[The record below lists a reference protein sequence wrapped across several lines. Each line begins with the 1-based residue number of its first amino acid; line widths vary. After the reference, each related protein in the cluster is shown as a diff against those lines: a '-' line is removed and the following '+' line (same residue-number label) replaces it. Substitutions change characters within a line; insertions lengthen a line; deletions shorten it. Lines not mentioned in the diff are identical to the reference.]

1 MHNIDIIGIENV
13 QKYIKASKLSKFT
26 ISRAN
31 TNGSFLSVFEC
42 LNSNN
47 NETAVNEF
55 TKWAEIINNSMP
67 YKIVLFDFAEIV
79 TDDFGNDK
87 IKKAKGKNGKM
98 ESIFVINQSHSF
110 VNSQQPTKETNIGF
124 DLQAMRND
132 IINEIS
138 KKQEENAILTEI
150 RNLSQRLNNL
160 ESQDEDEDE
169 ETEQKPNIGGIG
181 MEQIGQIM
189 GLLNMFKTTDTPPV
203 INGTE
208 TQSEERKQVFK
219 DNINKAIKVLYKYD
233 TQLDLD
239 LLKLSE
245 IAENKTDTFNMLI
258 STLRNM

>member
-1 MHNIDIIGIENV
+1 MQNIDIVGIENV

-31 TNGSFLSVFEC
+31 TNGSYLSVFEC

-55 TKWAEIINNSMP
+55 TRWAEIINNSMP
-67 YKIVLFDFAEIV
+67 YKIVLFDFAEV
-79 TDDFGNDK
+79 TTDDYGNDK
-87 IKKAKGKNGKM
+87 IKKAKGKSGKM
-98 ESIFVINQSHSF
+98 ESIFIINQTHSY
-110 VNSQQPTKETNIGF
+110 VNNQQPTKELNMGF

-160 ESQDEDEDE
+160 ESE
-169 ETEQKPNIGGIG
+169 EEEEEEEKPNIAGVN

-189 GLLNMFKTTDTPPV
+189 GLLNMFKPTNTPPV

-208 TQSEERKQVFK
+208 TQSDEQKTVFK
-219 DNINKAIKVLYKYD
+219 DNLNKAIKVLYKHD
-233 TQLDLD
+233 KQLDVD

-245 IAENKTDTFNMLI
+245 IAENKPDTFNMLI
-258 STLRNM
+258 STLRSM

>member
-1 MHNIDIIGIENV
+1 MQNIDIVGIDNV

-31 TNGSFLSVFEC
+31 TNGSYLSVFEC
-42 LNSNN
+42 LNSSN

-55 TKWAEIINNSMP
+55 TRWAEIINNSMP
-67 YKIVLFDFAEIV
+67 YKIVLFDFAEV
-79 TDDFGNDK
+79 TTDDYGNDK
-87 IKKAKGKNGKM
+87 VKKTKGKSGKM

-110 VNSQQPTKETNIGF
+110 VNNQQPTKENNIGF

-160 ESQDEDEDE
+160 ETE
-169 ETEQKPNIGGIG
+169 EEEEEEEKPNIAGVN

-189 GLLNMFKTTDTPPV
+189 GLLNMFKPTSTPPT

-208 TQSEERKQVFK
+208 TQSDERKQVFK
-219 DNINKAIKVLYKYD
+219 DNLNKAIKVLYKYD

-245 IAENKTDTFNMLI
+245 IAENKPDTFNMLI

>member
-1 MHNIDIIGIENV
+1 MQNVDIVGIENV

-31 TNGSFLSVFEC
+31 TNGSYLSVFEC
-42 LNSNN
+42 LNSSN
-47 NETAVNEF
+47 NENAVNEF
-55 TKWAEIINNSMP
+55 TRWAEIINNSMP
-67 YKIVLFDFAEIV
+67 YKIVLFDFAEV
-79 TDDFGNDK
+79 TTDDYGNDK
-87 IKKAKGKNGKM
+87 VKKTKGKSGKM
-98 ESIFVINQSHSF
+98 ESVFVINQSHSF
-110 VNSQQPTKETNIGF
+110 VNNQQVNKESNIGF

-150 RNLSQRLNNL
+150 RNLSTRLNNL
-160 ESQDEDEDE
+160 ETQE
-169 ETEQKPNIGGIG
+169 EEEEEEEQKPNIGGIG

-189 GLLNMFKTTDTPPV
+189 GLLNMFKPTTTPPV

-208 TQSEERKQVFK
+208 TQSDEAKQVF
-219 DNINKAIKVLYKYD
+219 NSNLNKAIKTLYKYD
-233 TQLDLD
+233 KQLDLD

-245 IAENKTDTFNMLI
+245 IAENKPDMFNMLI

>member
-1 MHNIDIIGIENV
+1 MQNVDIIGIDNV
-13 QKYIKASKLSKFT
+13 IKYIKASKLSKFT

-31 TNGSFLSVFEC
+31 TNGSYLSVFEC

-47 NETAVNEF
+47 NENAVNEF
-55 TKWAEIINNSMP
+55 TRWAEIINNSMP
-67 YKIVLFDFAEIV
+67 YKIVLFDFAEV
-79 TDDFGNDK
+79 TTDDYGNDK
-87 IKKAKGKNGKM
+87 VKKTKGKSGKM
-98 ESIFVINQSHSF
+98 ESIFLINQSHSF
-110 VNSQQPTKETNIGF
+110 VNNQQGTKDNNIGF
-124 DLQAMRND
+124 DLQSMRND

-138 KKQEENAILTEI
+138 KKQEENIILTEI

-160 ESQDEDEDE
+160 ENE
-169 ETEQKPNIGGIG
+169 EEEEEEKPNIGGVN

-189 GLLNMFKTTDTPPV
+189 GLLNMFKPTNTPPV

-208 TQSEERKQVFK
+208 TQSEQHKQVFK
-219 DNINKAIKVLYKYD
+219 DNLNKAIKVLYKYD

-245 IAENKTDTFNMLI
+245 IAENKPDTFNMLI

>member
-42 LNSNN
+42 LNSTT

-55 TKWAEIINNSMP
+55 SRWAEIINNSMP
-67 YKIVLFDFAEIV
+67 YKIVLFDFAEIT

-87 IKKAKGKNGKM
+87 IKKAKGKSGKM
-98 ESIFVINQSHSF
+98 ESIFVINQSHGY
-110 VNSQQPTKETNIGF
+110 VNNQQPTKELNMGF

-160 ESQDEDEDE
+160 ETE
-169 ETEQKPNIGGIG
+169 EEEEEEEKPNIAGVN

-189 GLLNMFKTTDTPPV
+189 GLLNMFKPTNTPPV

-208 TQSEERKQVFK
+208 TISQDSKQVFK
-219 DNINKAIKVLYKYD
+219 DNLNKAIKVLYKYD

-245 IAENKTDTFNMLI
+245 IAENKPETFNMLI
-258 STLRNM
+258 STLRSM

>member
-1 MHNIDIIGIENV
+1 MHNIDIIGIDNV
-13 QKYIKASKLSKFT
+13 QKYIKASKLTKFT

-31 TNGSFLSVFEC
+31 NNGSYLSVFEC
-42 LNSNN
+42 LNSSN

-67 YKIVLFDFAEIV
+67 YKIVLFDFAEIT
-79 TDDFGNDK
+79 TDDLGNDK
-87 IKKAKGKNGKM
+87 VKKAKGKSGKM
-98 ESIFVINQSHSF
+98 ESIFIINQSHGF
-110 VNSQQPTKETNIGF
+110 VNNQQPTKENNMGF

-138 KKQEENAILTEI
+138 KKQEENIILTEI
-150 RNLSQRLNNL
+150 RNLSQRLNTL
-160 ESQDEDEDE
+160 EQEPE
-169 ETEQKPNIGGIG
+169 EEEEEEKPNIAGVN

-189 GLLNMFKTTDTPPV
+189 GLLNMFKPTTTPPV

-208 TQSEERKQVFK
+208 VQSEERKSVFK
-219 DNINKAIKVLYKYD
+219 DNLNKAIKVLYKYD

-245 IAENKTDTFNMLI
+245 IAENKPETFNMLI
-258 STLRNM
+258 STLRSM

>member
-55 TKWAEIINNSMP
+55 TKWAEIINNSMA
-67 YKIVLFDFAEIV
+67 YKIVLFDFAEIT

-87 IKKAKGKNGKM
+87 VKKAKGKNGKM

-110 VNSQQPTKETNIGF
+110 VNNPQATKENNIGF

-150 RNLSQRLNNL
+150 RNLSTRLNNL
-160 ESQDEDEDE
+160 ESADDDDDDQ
-169 ETEQKPNIGGIG
+169 EQKPNIGGIG

-189 GLLNMFKTTDTPPV
+189 GLLNMFKPTTTPPV

-208 TQSEERKQVFK
+208 IQSDEQKSIFK
-219 DNINKAIKVLYKYD
+219 DNLNKAIKVLYKHNK
-233 TQLDLD
+233 QLDTD
-239 LLKLSE
+239 LLKLGD
-245 IAENKTDTFNMLI
+245 IAENKPDMFNMLI

>member
-1 MHNIDIIGIENV
+1 MQNIDIVGIDNV
-13 QKYIKASKLSKFT
+13 IKYIKASKLSKFT

-31 TNGSFLSVFEC
+31 TNGSYLSVFEC

-55 TKWAEIINNSMP
+55 TRWAEIINNSMP
-67 YKIVLFDFAEIV
+67 YKIVLFDFAEV
-79 TDDFGNDK
+79 TTDDFGNDK
-87 IKKAKGKNGKM
+87 VKKTKGKSGKM
-98 ESIFVINQSHSF
+98 ESIFLINQSHSF
-110 VNSQQPTKETNIGF
+110 VNNQQPTKENNIGF

-160 ESQDEDEDE
+160 ESE
-169 ETEQKPNIGGIG
+169 EEEEEEEKPNIAGVN

-189 GLLNMFKTTDTPPV
+189 GLLNMFKPTNTPPV

-208 TQSEERKQVFK
+208 TISEDKKAVFK
-219 DNINKAIKVLYKYD
+219 DNLNKAIKVLYKYD

-245 IAENKTDTFNMLI
+245 IAENKPETFNMLI
-258 STLRNM
+258 STLRSM

>member
-31 TNGSFLSVFEC
+31 TNGSYLSVFEC
-42 LNSNN
+42 LNSSN

-55 TKWAEIINNSMP
+55 TRWAEIINNSMP
-67 YKIVLFDFAEIV
+67 YKIVLFDFAEV
-79 TDDFGNDK
+79 TTDDFGNDK
-87 IKKAKGKNGKM
+87 VKKTKGKSGKM
-98 ESIFVINQSHSF
+98 ESIFIINNTHSF
-110 VNSQQPTKETNIGF
+110 VNNQQPTKDNNIGF
-124 DLQAMRND
+124 DLQSMRND

-150 RNLSQRLNNL
+150 RALSTRLNNL
-160 ESQDEDEDE
+160 ETDE
-169 ETEQKPNIGGIG
+169 EEEEEKPNIGGVN

-189 GLLNMFKTTDTPPV
+189 GLLNMFKPTNTPPV

-208 TQSEERKQVFK
+208 VQSDEHKQVFK
-219 DNINKAIKVLYKYD
+219 DNLNKAIKVLYKYD

-245 IAENKTDTFNMLI
+245 IAENKPETFNMLI
-258 STLRNM
+258 STLRSM